1 MFLKD
6 DITTAQ
12 IYSHFEQYIPLTAE
26 LKKEL
31 SERIEMISFK
41 KGDMI
46 LHADTICTKS
56 YFIQK
61 GIFRTYFIKDD
72 KEVTEY
78 FSAENEWVNSPR
90 SFMQRKIDIYYI
102 EAIENTDAFC
112 LHVNDLVY
120 LFNQFPEMERYAR
133 LSMGTVF
140 GHFLERI
147 TSMRFTTAKEKYTH
161 FLQTYH
167 DIYHRL
173 PLGMIASYLGITQE
187 TLSRIRSDKSLF
199 DIDQK

>member
-1 MFLKD
+1 MLLKD
-6 DITTAQ
+6 DMTTAQ
-12 IYSHFEQYIPLTAE
+12 IYNHFEQYIPLSDE

-31 SERIEMISFK
+31 SQRIEMVFFK
-41 KGDMI
+41 KGEMV
-46 LHADTICTKS
+46 LYADKVCTKS

-72 KEVTEY
+72 KEITEY

-90 SFMQRKIDIYYI
+90 SFMQRKVDIYYI
-102 EAIENTDAFC
+102 EAIEDAEAFC
-112 LHVNDLVY
+112 LNVNDLVY
-120 LFNQFPEMERYAR
+120 LFNNFSEMERYAR

-147 TSMRFTTAKEKYTH
+147 TSMRFTTAKEKYEH

-173 PLGMIASYLGITQE
+173 PLGMVASYLGITQE
-187 TLSRIRSDKSLF
+187 TLSRVRSEK
-199 DIDQK
+199 